1 MWQIC
6 SSKNILQQVCMYI
19 PNQTGHFCHPLNY
32 MWGANGYGLNN
43 GKLSTCAEHFEIH
56 NPEP

>member
-1 MWQIC
+1 
-6 SSKNILQQVCMYI
+6 MYI